1 MQIQGEHSRATQK
14 SPLILGYLRAK
25 PHCCAVTSTINN
37 LMPHLVDTT
46 KDKLNFNL
54 SYQFDEKLMED
65 CLMICTF
72 YLLLIY
78 RVYGVFITVELM
90 ECLLAKMT

>member
-14 SPLILGYLRAK
+14 SPLILGYLKAK
-25 PHCCAVTSTINN
+25 PHCVVAGTINN

-46 KDKLNFNL
+46 KDTLNFNL
-54 SYQFDEKLMED
+54 SCQFDKKLMED
-65 CLMICTF
+65 CLMICKF

-78 RVYGVFITVELM
+78 RVYRVFITVGLM
-90 ECLLAKMT
+90 ECLLAKIT